1 VEIHVAE
8 RRIIMAEKPKKP
20 MKPMKPI
27 KNLKPITAQVKGP
40 NMAKYNTKGKKK

>member
-1 VEIHVAE
+1 VATVVAE
-8 RRIIMAEKPKKP
+8 RRKKMAEKPK
-20 MKPMKPI
+20 KPMKPI

>member
-1 VEIHVAE
+1 MDAAIVAVE
-8 RRIIMAEKPKKP
+8 RRITMAEKPK
-20 MKPMKPI
+20 KPMKPI